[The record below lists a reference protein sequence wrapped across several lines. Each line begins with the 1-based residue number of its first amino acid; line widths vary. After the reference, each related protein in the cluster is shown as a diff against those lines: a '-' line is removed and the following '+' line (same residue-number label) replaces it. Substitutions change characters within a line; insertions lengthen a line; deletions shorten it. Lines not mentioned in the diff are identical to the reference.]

1 MKLSIDTEQRT
12 LTYGSNGSAHELP
25 LYSKEAFERLSDVWV
40 KVGWNEKYAYTFSWL
55 GRPIIQLPEDMIR
68 MQEVIWRIKPDV
80 LVEMGV
86 AHGGSLVFYASLF
99 EAMHQGSVVGVD
111 IEIRPHNRVAIEEHS
126 LAHRITLIE
135 GDSTADDTVQQVR
148 ECVQPGDRVL
158 VVLDSCHT
166 KAHVR
171 AELEAYA
178 EFVTPGSYI
187 VATDGIMQ
195 DLHDV
200 PGGDPK
206 WCNDHPSAAA
216 IEFAEAHPEFVLEQP
231 PWTFN
236 ESQLNRNITH
246 WPQAWLR
253 RREEV

>member
-1 MKLSIDTEQRT
+1 MKLSIDTEQQT
-12 LTYGSNGSAHELP
+12 LTYGSNGSASELP
-25 LYSKEAFERLSDVWV
+25 LYSKEAFERLSDLWV
-40 KVGWNEKYAYTFSWL
+40 KVGWNEKYAYTFSWM

-68 MQEVIWRIKPDV
+68 MQEVIWRLKPDV

-86 AHGGSLVFYASLF
+86 AHGGSLIFYAGLF
-99 EAMHQGSVVGVD
+99 EAMHQGRVVGVD
-111 IEIRPHNRVAIEEHS
+111 IEIRPHNRAAIEEHP
-126 LAHRITLIE
+126 LADRITLIE
-135 GDSTADDTVQQVR
+135 GGSTEDATVQQVLDCL
-148 ECVQPGDRVL
+148 EPDDRVL

-171 AELEAYA
+171 GELEAYA

-200 PGGDPK
+200 PGGDPM
-206 WCNDHPSAAA
+206 WRNDHPSAAA
-216 IEFAEAHPEFVLEQP
+216 IEFVESHPEFVLEQP
-231 PWTFN
+231 PWAFN
-236 ESQLNRNITH
+236 ESQLTQNITH

-253 RREEV
+253 RREDV